1 MASPKISKTTE
12 KRILQDIDR
21 LVDMVQSGADPTDAL
36 VTVCQKRLMEP
47 GHVRLL
53 AWAYNTGR
61 FNHQRLHSSGP
72 LAKAA
77 SFPLADPEVALRRL
91 YPDKEAVWHAWRN
104 QVDQDHYD
112 RPPPVPTEQK
122 KVASVSPLTPPA
134 PSYPRDPTLRQQRL
148 SGLLEDLEH
157 WQEVPRWQQSALQEK
172 LAHVLDHLDH
182 WFRRLDQGET
192 FPTVYAYAGKLW
204 GDDATRLLDKV
215 AQANTHLRLDGPVRV
230 QRVEFTKHPWDLLEK
245 GAVLIQE
252 GRRFL
257 EEQRWRKREGRK
269 AGLAIW
275 EHLLPPARPLPWGG
289 SILSGEKRAALAQAQ
304 HLLGEKPHSK
314 PMSSPEHEMQLRR
327 IRGRSILAELLSQDS
342 FLKGE
347 DPEKVVDLYNQIS
360 QLAPRAAERPL
371 LVQALLHRYFSQG
384 KLEPYD
390 LDQLLD
396 LDAKV
401 QRK

>member
-1 MASPKISKTTE
+1 MASPKISKATE

-148 SGLLEDLEH
+148 SGFLED
-157 WQEVPRWQQSALQEK
+157 
-172 LAHVLDHLDH
+172 LDH

-245 GAVLIQE
+245 GAALVQE

-257 EEQRWRKREGRK
+257 EEQRW
-269 AGLAIW
+269 
-275 EHLLPPARPLPWGG
+275 
-289 SILSGEKRAALAQAQ
+289 
-304 HLLGEKPHSK
+304 
-314 PMSSPEHEMQLRR
+314 
-327 IRGRSILAELLSQDS
+327 
-342 FLKGE
+342 
-347 DPEKVVDLYNQIS
+347 
-360 QLAPRAAERPL
+360 
-371 LVQALLHRYFSQG
+371 
-384 KLEPYD
+384 
-390 LDQLLD
+390 
-396 LDAKV
+396 
-401 QRK
+401 